1 MNYFEHNIKKNNDLA
16 RKRPKQGR
24 SKFTVDAIL
33 EGAARILIADGYAS
47 FNTNRVA
54 EVAGVSVG
62 SLYQYFPN
70 KEAIVAALWERHS
83 VHMREKILSRLKEVY
98 HLELTVIMK
107 EMITAVIEAHRIDK
121 DIHRIL
127 LVEVP
132 QVDLSFIN
140 ENANAESYAAFHDLI
155 LSKKEEVRNDINIE
169 LALRIIHVLVENV
182 THDAVVSCPDLLEGD
197 LLINEIHRMV
207 MQYLVKQ
214 GD

>member
-1 MNYFEHNIKKNNDLA
+1 MNYFESNIKQNNDLA

-24 SKFTVDAIL
+24 SKFTVDSIL
-33 EGAARILIADGYAS
+33 EAATRILIADGYAS

-83 VHMREKILSRLKEVY
+83 EHMRGKIFSRLQEVF
-98 HLELTVIMK
+98 HLDLSTIMK
-107 EMITAVIEAHRIDK
+107 EMITAVIEAHRVDK
-121 DIHRIL
+121 KIHRIL

-132 QVDLSFIN
+132 QVDLSYIN
-140 ENANAESYAAFHDLI
+140 ENANMESLVAFRDLI
-155 LSKKEEVRNDINIE
+155 LSKKDEVRDDLNID

-182 THDAVVSCPDLLEGD
+182 THDAVVSSPELLDGD
-197 LLINEIHRMV
+197 ILIEEIHRMV
-207 MQYLVKQ
+207 MQYLQ
-214 GD
+214 